1 MYDSCRRRHRRH
13 AGRPLGWR
21 FPRMDR
27 VRRFGQGKRRK
38 SARVMARGKAR
49 RCSRRSTGR
58 TQTGIGSAS
67 RCSRACC
74 GLPSAITGANDGAPV
89 LPRAVRVP
97 WARGRDGLAASGWSH
112 ARRGLPDR
120 SGVAECTRYGASTR
134 GAGPAR
140 PARPSP
146 GGPGRVHAPSG
157 SRIGEFPAVLV
168 SGCALAPSDP
178 RSGSDASRKAGC
190 ERARLARSPIR
201 AGRRARVVF
210 TGGGSER
217 GCDV

>member
-1 MYDSCRRRHRRH
+1 MPTPAPPPRGASPWMALPEDGS
-13 AGRPLGWR
+13 RPAFRAREAAEECEGN
-21 FPRMDR
+21 
-27 VRRFGQGKRRK
+27 GK
-38 SARVMARGKAR
+38 GE
-49 RCSRRSTGR
+49 
-58 TQTGIGSAS
+58 
-67 RCSRACC
+67 
-74 GLPSAITGANDGAPV
+74 GAPLFAPVDGADVTEHRVGEPV
-89 LPRAVRVP
+89 LPPTVRAPVSHYCRERRRTGAPTRVVGSP
-97 WARGRDGLAASGWSH
+97 GEGSRRPAASGWSH